1 MELLKFTDSP
11 KSSRRGKNPA
21 AFIGA
26 GIMVAVMGLSST
38 LAGTITINSSAAVE
52 FGQGIVDTAACDS
65 SIKVTPVSSYS
76 YSDNAFTVSEVTVSN
91 VGFDSSGNADG
102 RGCKGQV
109 LELRA
114 YNSSGTLLDFYS
126 DTATTSALNF
136 RIPADTVLATSFAK
150 GMYDVDGSGATTG
163 STRSASPTLAV
174 NSGTTGSTASATD
187 ASALSV
193 TLGGLKLSAT
203 VTRITV
209 ESRASRSGSDEATP

>member
-1 MELLKFTDSP
+1 
-11 KSSRRGKNPA
+11 
-21 AFIGA
+21 
-26 GIMVAVMGLSST
+26 
-38 LAGTITINSSAAVE
+38 
-52 FGQGIVDTAACDS
+52 
-65 SIKVTPVSSYS
+65 
-76 YSDNAFTVSEVTVSN
+76 
-91 VGFDSSGNADG
+91 
-102 RGCKGQV
+102 
-109 LELRA
+109 
-114 YNSSGTLLDFYS
+114 LDFYS

-136 RIPADTVLATSFAK
+136 WIPADTVVATSFAK
-150 GMYDVDGSGATTG
+150 GMYDVDGSLATTG